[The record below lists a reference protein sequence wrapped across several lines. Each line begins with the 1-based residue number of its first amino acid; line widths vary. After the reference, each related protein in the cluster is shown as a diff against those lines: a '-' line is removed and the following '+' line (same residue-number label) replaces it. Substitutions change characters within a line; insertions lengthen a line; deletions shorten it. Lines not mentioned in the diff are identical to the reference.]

1 MIFAKINEKIHDVVS
16 IDIKYSADDLK
27 GHKIGWRKVNGTL
40 EKKVGGSLKRECVN
54 VLYFVRDTD
63 ECTSTYPGYAHN
75 CHSSAHCVN
84 VPQGFECECPI
95 PGKDGHLPTEQQQFG
110 VKGSGSIKASGRY
123 GRKHTDGKCW
133 GHVSTHAGVRWRA
146 DRSHTRIRPS
156 GPALTIPSSS
166 DRSRVAAGPPRRGGI
181 WCSTR

>member
-63 ECTSTYPGYAHN
+63 ECTSTAPGYAHN
-75 CHSSAHCVN
+75 
-84 VPQGFECECPI
+84 
-95 PGKDGHLPTEQQQFG
+95 
-110 VKGSGSIKASGRY
+110 
-123 GRKHTDGKCW
+123 
-133 GHVSTHAGVRWRA
+133 
-146 DRSHTRIRPS
+146 
-156 GPALTIPSSS
+156 
-166 DRSRVAAGPPRRGGI
+166 
-181 WCSTR
+181 

>member
-63 ECTSTYPGYAHN
+63 ECTSTAPGYAHN

-133 GHVSTHAGVRWRA
+133 GHVSTHACCHDHNQCDEEGCISVRTAAASAATRETRA
-146 DRSHTRIRPS
+146 RTLFS
-156 GPALTIPSSS
+156 
-166 DRSRVAAGPPRRGGI
+166 
-181 WCSTR
+181 